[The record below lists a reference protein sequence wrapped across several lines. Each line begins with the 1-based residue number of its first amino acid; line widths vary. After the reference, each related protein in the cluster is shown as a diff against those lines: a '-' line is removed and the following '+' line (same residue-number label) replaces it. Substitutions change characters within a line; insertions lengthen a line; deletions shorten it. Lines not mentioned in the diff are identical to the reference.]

1 MVAVHRAW
9 PTRCICGCSKATKRA
24 RRFYRSQGG
33 VEERTA
39 TSEERG
45 GMTIAVWRCIWRD

>member
-1 MVAVHRAW
+1 VLEGNA
-9 PTRCICGCSKATKRA
+9 PA

-33 VEERTA
+33 VEDERR
-39 TSEERG
+39 SEERG